1 MAQQQNSSTVEELR
15 SEINELRKELDKE
28 KSKYKRSTIPFGNH
42 ENMKRVKTPRELI
55 EVDIAEG
62 SDVTR
67 MQTKISK
74 REVELESD
82 NGRLKNQIQELKH
95 FTQNLEIERK
105 ALLDRHVNLI
115 QITNDH
121 FS

>member
-1 MAQQQNSSTVEELR
+1 MAQQQNSSTVDELR

-55 EVDIAEG
+55 EDIAEG

-74 REVELESD
+74 REVELQSD